1 MLSPVR
7 PSVCHTDGSDKKT
20 AEVRTMQFSLY
31 FAEVSSGYSN
41 EFPLPK
47 GTVKEGWDGG
57 KQAIF

>member
-7 PSVCHTDGSDKKT
+7 PSVIRTDLTKT
-20 AEVRTMQFSLY
+20 IKVRIMQFSLY

-47 GTVKEGWDGG
+47 GTVKEGWDGE